1 MAGKT
6 RVGIKFQIDPTKLN
20 ALVKKIADVEKKAA
34 RKGVRQGVNQVSK
47 LVLTEAKKLVPR
59 RTGQLRKSLG
69 RKIKSMKGG
78 AVVYAVVKPRSG
90 VWVKSAPG
98 VVGRAGKGKRAGK
111 TFVNKWRVE
120 IGGKMVNPIK
130 YAHLV
135 EFGRR
140 EVVPKKK
147 KVLADKVGKVIYGRR
162 VRSVAPQ
169 PFLRPAWERYRV
181 QAPGIIGAFVRRAI
195 AEFWKKSRGG

>member
-1 MAGKT
+1 MAKT
-6 RVGIKFQIDPTKLN
+6 RVGIKFQIDPARLN
-20 ALVKKIADVEKKAA
+20 ALAKKIADVEKKAA

-47 LVLTEAKKLVPR
+47 LVLDAAKQMVPR
-59 RTGQLRKSLG
+59 GTGQLRKSLG
-69 RKIKSMKGG
+69 RKIKSTKGG

-90 VWVKSAPG
+90 ALVKSGPG
-98 VVGRAGKGKRAGK
+98 VVGRAGKGNRAGQ

-120 IGGKMVNPIK
+120 IGGKVVNPIK

-147 KVLADKVGKVIYGRR
+147 KVLADKVGKVVYGKR
-162 VRSVAPQ
+162 VRAAAPR
-169 PFLRPAWERYRV
+169 PFLRPAWDRYRV
-181 QAPGIIGAFVRRAI
+181 QAPGIIAAFVHRAI
-195 AEFWKKSRGG
+195 AEFWAKQKG